1 MRLSQSGTSQMQIMK
16 LEEML
21 RKKSEGQ
28 RTNESTYVDINKVC
42 EVSLVATKEFD
53 DESWK
58 YQYNDIVVY

>member
-1 MRLSQSGTSQMQIMK
+1 MK